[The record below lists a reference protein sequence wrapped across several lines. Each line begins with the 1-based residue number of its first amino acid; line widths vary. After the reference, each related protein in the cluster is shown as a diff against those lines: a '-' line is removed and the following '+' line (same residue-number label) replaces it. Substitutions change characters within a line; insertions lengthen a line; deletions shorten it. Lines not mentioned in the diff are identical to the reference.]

1 MWFFIGG
8 YVIWIMS
15 KLSYQNFEGKYKIH
29 RLMQEQVK
37 ILNHLPDGAMIVE
50 QMVNEDKNNILLER
64 KMT

>member
-1 MWFFIGG
+1 
-8 YVIWIMS
+8 
-15 KLSYQNFEGKYKIH
+15 
-29 RLMQEQVK
+29 MQEQVK